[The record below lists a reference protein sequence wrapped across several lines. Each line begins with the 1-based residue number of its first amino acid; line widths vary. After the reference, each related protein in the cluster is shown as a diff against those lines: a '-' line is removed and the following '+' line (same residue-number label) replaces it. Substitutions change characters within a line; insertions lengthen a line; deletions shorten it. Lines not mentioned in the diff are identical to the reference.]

1 MPMSELLIKIGQNI
15 SKNLKDKI
23 NIVIL
28 LFLVLF
34 TYNLYTFNKM
44 QSYMNETLELLKSA
58 EKKVDFRYFNIT
70 RSLQDIHK
78 VEIDTHKGRVTK
90 KY

>member
-1 MPMSELLIKIGQNI
+1 
-15 SKNLKDKI
+15 
-23 NIVIL
+23 
-28 LFLVLF
+28 
-34 TYNLYTFNKM
+34 M

>member
-1 MPMSELLIKIGQNI
+1 MSELLIKIGQNI

-28 LFLVLF
+28 LCLF
-34 TYNLYTFNKM
+34 SCIYNFYTFNRI
-44 QSYMNETLELLKSA
+44 QSHMTHIEELINST

-78 VEIDTHKGRVTK
+78 VEIDTNKGRVTK

>member
-1 MPMSELLIKIGQNI
+1 MLMSELLIKIGQNI

-58 EKKVDFRYFNIT
+58 EKKSI
-70 RSLQDIHK
+70 LDIL
-78 VEIDTHKGRVTK
+78 T
-90 KY
+90 